1 MPDLGTFTAHPELK
15 PLPALV
21 RRQRTLEAKI
31 SPLAPLVEDEKK
43 IRYDIDSLLLA
54 AGIAKGEHVT
64 CNGYDVAHVERKGTD
79 RLNQDML
86 AEQLVAAGLD
96 RDRVAALLSD
106 CTETGD
112 PSLWATVKP
121 SKGAKVRK

>member
-1 MPDLGTFTAHPELK
+1 MPDVGTFTAHPELGG
-15 PLPALV
+15 LPPLV
-21 RRQRTLEAKI
+21 RKQRTLEAKI
-31 SPLAPLVEDEKK
+31 LPLAPLLEDEKLV
-43 IRYDIDSLLLA
+43 RQAIDVLLIK
-54 AGIAKGEHVT
+54 AGILKGEHVT
-64 CNGYDVAHVERKGTD
+64 CNGYDVGHVERKGTD

-96 RDRVAALLSD
+96 RDVVARMLVD

-112 PSLWATVKP
+112 PSRWATVKP